1 MNPEIKS
8 YITRS
13 VTDIARKC
21 HCKEDDVWKQIR
33 QMLLEERTTYKVVNQ
48 DKAKEMGITM
58 LSDGILAIDVSRI
71 PPGISGEELFGHA
84 LEKGY
89 IELLPQKL
97 TKDYGTI

>member
-8 YITRS
+8 YIARS

-21 HCKEDDVWKQIR
+21 QCKEDEVWKEIR
-33 QMLLEERTTYKVVNQ
+33 QMLLHDRTTYKVVNQ
-48 DKAKEMGITM
+48 DKAEEMGITM

-71 PPGISGEELFGHA
+71 PPGISCEELLGQA

-89 IELLPQKL
+89 IELLPNKL
-97 TKDYGTI
+97 TKDYGKI